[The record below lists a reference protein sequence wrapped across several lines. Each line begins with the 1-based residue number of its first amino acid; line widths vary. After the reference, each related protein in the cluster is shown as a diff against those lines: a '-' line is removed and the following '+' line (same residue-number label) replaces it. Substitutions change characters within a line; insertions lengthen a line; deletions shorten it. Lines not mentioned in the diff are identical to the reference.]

1 MTPTDTRPAEVG
13 TPFWRFSLAIYARP
27 EVARACLELQDTC
40 AVDVN
45 LLLFLLWLALDRRS
59 LSADAV
65 RDLDGKVREW
75 REAVIVPLR
84 ALRRTLKQST
94 PIAAEMAEPLRTKVK
109 ALELEAERL
118 QQETLYALAGT
129 LPRETAPSST
139 LAAQRN
145 IAAYRTVAGREF
157 PATAIDVLLQAL
169 GHIDAGAF
177 TDGAAPGP
185 AR

>member
-1 MTPTDTRPAEVG
+1 M
-13 TPFWRFSLAIYARP
+13 
-27 EVARACLELQDTC
+27 
-40 AVDVN
+40 
-45 LLLFLLWLALDRRS
+45 RRS
-59 LSADAV
+59 LKDLRSPVDAV
-65 RDLDGKVREW
+65 TT
-75 REAVIVPLR
+75 EAYRNRI
-84 ALRRTLKQST
+84 
-94 PIAAEMAEPLRTKVK
+94 K
-109 ALELEAERL
+109 AVELEAERL

-169 GHIDAGAF
+169 GHVDAGAF
-177 TDGAAPGP
+177 ADGAAPGP